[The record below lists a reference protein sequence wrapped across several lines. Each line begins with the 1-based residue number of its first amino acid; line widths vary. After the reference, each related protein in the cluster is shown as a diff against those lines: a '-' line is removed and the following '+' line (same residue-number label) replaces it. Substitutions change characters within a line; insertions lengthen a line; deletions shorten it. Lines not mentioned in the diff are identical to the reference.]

1 MTKRQRT
8 WRLRVA
14 FEPNRF
20 ASEQL
25 VKVYEQL
32 EPMRARTTQAAPVR
46 KTAVT
51 KRSTVKGGEQ

>member
-1 MTKRQRT
+1 MTKRQCTR
-8 WRLRVA
+8 RLRVA

-32 EPMRARTTQAAPVR
+32 ESTRARTTQAAPVR
-46 KTAVT
+46 KPAVT
-51 KRSTVKGGEQ
+51 KRSTVQGGEQ

>member
-20 ASEQL
+20 AFEQL

-32 EPMRARTTQAAPVR
+32 EPMRARTRQAAPVR
-46 KTAVT
+46 KTTVT